1 MLRSE
6 TPGRLS
12 SRGTGAGTPPEDT
25 SSTGA
30 GEEGVSAEE
39 GPEAVAGRR
48 RLAREACDA
57 GEATAR
63 AAECPL
69 GFAIGSRVLNQGDS
83 EGLVLTGAGGG
94 GDWQV
99 SKSGREAAGL
109 FVDAC
114 P

>member
-1 MLRSE
+1 M
-6 TPGRLS
+6 
-12 SRGTGAGTPPEDT
+12 
-25 SSTGA
+25 
-30 GEEGVSAEE
+30 SAEE

-63 AAECPL
+63 AAECPP

-94 GDWQV
+94 GDDWQV